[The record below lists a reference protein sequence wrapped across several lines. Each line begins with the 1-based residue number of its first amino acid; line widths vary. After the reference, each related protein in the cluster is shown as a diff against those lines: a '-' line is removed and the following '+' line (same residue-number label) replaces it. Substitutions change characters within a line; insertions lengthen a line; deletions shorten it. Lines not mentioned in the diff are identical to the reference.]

1 MKPQPMNPFSTSYNH
16 DTPDIVLVSEIL
28 DGNKNSLN
36 GLVLRHQPFIYN
48 IAWKML
54 GDPIKAED
62 LTQEALL
69 KIISNLSSFKSES
82 SFRTW
87 AYRIVRNHFLND
99 LKKPGNLFA
108 SNFEDL
114 GHMLDASPSVDI
126 SLEEQENKKEE
137 IREVRLQCLSGMLL
151 CLTKE
156 QRLIYIIGDI
166 FNADHNIGS
175 EIMEM
180 SKDNYRK
187 KLSNARK
194 DLHNFMLNKC
204 GLVNKSNPCR
214 CHKKVTIAL
223 EQGMVDAKNL
233 LFNQKEFSTFKA
245 ALEPDAN
252 YLVDQSEQLYTELH
266 RDHSY
271 KTQFE
276 KRNFLEIILESSNW
290 RDRLNL
296 N

>member
-1 MKPQPMNPFSTSYNH
+1 MNPFSTTYNN
-16 DTPDIVLVSEIL
+16 DTPDQVLVSEIL
-28 DGNKNSLN
+28 GGNKNSLN
-36 GLVLRHQPFIYN
+36 GLILRHQPFIYN
-48 IAWKML
+48 IAWKMI

-69 KIISNLSSFKSES
+69 KIISNLSTFQGKS

-99 LKKPGNLFA
+99 QKKPSNLFA

-114 GHMLDASPSVDI
+114 GHMLDMSVNVDL
-126 SLEEQENKKEE
+126 SMEEQVNKKEE

-166 FNADHNIGS
+166 FGADHTIGS
-175 EIMEM
+175 EIMEI

-204 GLVNKSNPCR
+204 GLVNKANPCR
-214 CHKKVTIAL
+214 CKKKVTIAL
-223 EQGMVDAKNL
+223 ETGMIDAKNL
-233 LFNQKEFSTFKA
+233 LFNKKEFSTFKA
-245 ALEPDAN
+245 ALESDAN
-252 YLVDQSEQLYTELH
+252 YLVDESEGIYLELH
-266 RDHSY
+266 RDHSF
-271 KTQFE
+271 KTKFE
-276 KRNFLEIILESSNW
+276 KKNFLEIILESPNW